1 MICCGKASLVI
12 ARLISNMNGAECKHY
27 LKSCTLV
34 PLIQKIDEKSGLA
47 GYFCLVIH
55 LLGPESRKKLL
66 NIELES

>member
-47 GYFCLVIH
+47 GYF
-55 LLGPESRKKLL
+55 
-66 NIELES
+66 